1 MADIIIDDSYVAEL
15 AECIEKYGETFEEFY
30 ERYLTLLRG
39 FHARGVSSGNT
50 ADAIQSYIATAEGLK
65 NYVADSAGVLGQ
77 TLREYLN
84 EVDEADRYL
93 Y

>member
-15 AECIEKYGETFEEFY
+15 AEYIEKYGETFEEFY

-50 ADAIQSYIATAEGLK
+50 ADAIQEYIATAEALK
-65 NYVADSAGVLGQ
+65 NYVADSTEVLGQ